1 MAEDTTTRNEKNS
14 ASGVTPVLFS
24 ASTDTHDTAMVA
36 SDPGAMRRSP
46 FGPDATAAGATGE

>member
-1 MAEDTTTRNEKNS
+1 MAEDTTRNEKNS
-14 ASGVTPVLFS
+14 VSGVTPVLFS

-46 FGPDATAAGATGE
+46 FGPDAAASGATGE